1 MPFLSFSSNIR
12 ILQSNKTFLP
22 IPTSVLCSEDF
33 LKYYIMIDL
42 SKSKEHENSNIL
54 LESMASAGS
63 KTVLGSAT
71 KTLTVY
77 VQYCK

>member
-1 MPFLSFSSNIR
+1 
-12 ILQSNKTFLP
+12 
-22 IPTSVLCSEDF
+22 
-33 LKYYIMIDL
+33 MIDL